1 MAKNS
6 DDSNSA
12 GAGAPGEK
20 PAAKAEKPA
29 GKPEKAQQAAGQ
41 AAKGAGEVGEAAKP
55 PAKAEEPAGM
65 AQATPPAEHAGNAAK
80 AGKAADQAGKAADK
94 GDKAAKGS
102 GKSQGAASGKG
113 GKKGAGAAPSGPHAP
128 ERREGY
134 VPRLKHRYLE
144 EVVPKLKQEFGI
156 ENTMA
161 VPRLERISLNMGMG
175 EAIQNIKILDDA
187 VDEMGALAGQR
198 PTITRSQKSI
208 AAFKLRAGMPI
219 GCRVTLRGERMWEF
233 LDRFISV
240 ALPRVRDFRGVSPKS
255 FDGRG
260 NYTMGIRDHLI
271 FLEIDY
277 NKVER
282 PKGMNI
288 TIVTTA
294 GNDERALYLLRE
306 LGMPF
311 ARLLDKS

>member
-6 DDSNSA
+6 ESKPAAAAKGGKPAKPAHTADRAAKSPA
-12 GAGAPGEK
+12 KGAAAATAGAPG
-20 PAAKAEKPA
+20 
-29 GKPEKAQQAAGQ
+29 
-41 AAKGAGEVGEAAKP
+41 
-55 PAKAEEPAGM
+55 
-65 AQATPPAEHAGNAAK
+65 
-80 AGKAADQAGKAADK
+80 
-94 GDKAAKGS
+94 
-102 GKSQGAASGKG
+102 
-113 GKKGAGAAPSGPHAP
+113 AAPGGQPP
-128 ERREGY
+128 REGTY
-134 VPRLKHRYLE
+134 VPRLKQRYLE
-144 EVVPKLKQEFGI
+144 EVVPKLKREFDI
-156 ENTMA
+156 TNTMA
-161 VPRLERISLNMGMG
+161 VPRLERVSLNMGMG

-187 VDEMGALAGQR
+187 VAEMASLAGQK

-233 LDRFISV
+233 LDRFIGV

-271 FLEIDY
+271 FPEIDY
-277 NKVER
+277 NNVER

-294 GNDERALYLLRE
+294 GNDERALFLLRE

-311 ARLLDKS
+311 AR